1 MPTFRQDRC
10 DLGSRRAYNLITSWL
25 RSDPRRQLIHAMTP
39 APESPPCD
47 VTMCRKCGVV
57 FSRTLTACPDC
68 GAIRLRRKR
77 RQRSLLERWKLW
89 LENVSDFIQLR
100 KYYFIYIGLGIL
112 SGVVVRPVV
121 MFLAEFSMPKDWRYT
136 RALGA
141 EPFSV
146 QQFFEPFVAA
156 AQTLGRWL
164 VQSVVGVAT
173 WVYEA
178 VVYLIFSYPSAVVM
192 VVLGSAVGFVMA
204 RRRHNKHRSRGRKA

>member
-10 DLGSRRAYNLITSWL
+10 DLGSRRAYNLITLWPSP
-25 RSDPRRQLIHAMTP
+25 DPRRQLIHAMTP

-68 GAIRLRRKR
+68 GAIRLRRRR

-112 SGVVVRPVV
+112 AGVVVRPVLLY
-121 MFLAEFSMPKDWRYT
+121 LAEFSTP
-136 RALGA
+136 AAPEASLQG
-141 EPFSV
+141 ENSFSV
-146 QQFFEPFVAA
+146 RPFFELFVAA
-156 AQTLGRWL
+156 AQSLGRWMVQAL
-164 VQSVVGVAT
+164 VGTAIWIYEIIANLILNYPSVVAT
-173 WVYEA
+173 
-178 VVYLIFSYPSAVVM
+178 
-192 VVLGSAVGFVMA
+192 VVLGGAVGFVMA